1 MKMPLEAG
9 YKKATACKFIPSDEE
24 ALIYLAE
31 YTTCNTIATIDNT
44 IATKKS
50 IEYQNK

>member
-9 YKKATACKFIPSDEE
+9 YKKATACKFVPSDDE

-31 YTTCNTIATIDNT
+31 CTTCNTIATTDNK